1 MNDDGNGNEEDIED
15 ERNERG
21 MMRMKM
27 MIVRLEM
34 RKRAM
39 MRKPLL

>member
-1 MNDDGNGNEEDIED
+1 MNDDGSGNEEDIED

>member
-15 ERNERG
+15 KRNERG

-34 RKRAM
+34 RKR
-39 MRKPLL
+39 KPLLCL